1 MVQGEYYRGWQV
13 NRLLPGDIILER
25 GDNLLSRAILECQ
38 RHRGE
43 GKSIVN
49 HAALVV
55 RGGNPLQAEMV
66 EALSTVIVRPVS
78 AYLGANH
85 SIAIFRNKKLTIGD
99 RHRIALKALE
109 YNGRKYGFHI
119 IAAHMMDYFL
129 GGRYVFRR
137 MVGSDNYPICSWIPA
152 FAYHRVTG
160 YKFNRLDPIL
170 VQPDDI
176 WDDVV
181 NNLSWEQV

>member
-1 MVQGEYYRGWQV
+1 MKP
-13 NRLLPGDIILER
+13 LLPGDIILER

-55 RGGNPLQAEMV
+55 RGGNSLVAEMV
-66 EALSTVIVRPVS
+66 EALSSVVVRPVS
-78 AYLGANH
+78 AYLGSGH
-85 SIAIFRNKKLTIGD
+85 SIAVFRNTELSID
-99 RHRIALKALE
+99 QRHKIALKALD
-109 YNGRKYGFHI
+109 YKGRKYGFHI
-119 IAAHMMDYFL
+119 LAAHMMDYFL
-129 GGRYVFRR
+129 GGRYLFRC
-137 MVGSDNYPICSWIPA
+137 MIGSDNYPICSWIPA

-181 NNLSWEQV
+181 NNQAWEQV